1 MIDLY
6 FRDHL
11 VYKELRLPLI
21 LGRSPKYGSY
31 VHQCNRGREENPNLL
46 RSKGQGHG
54 SCPQS
59 SKRVVPDHIPRPDY
73 ADHPEG
79 YPMSEMKLKGNTYIR
94 SGHQ

>member
-31 VHQCNRGREENPNLL
+31 VHQCNGGREENPNLL
-46 RSKGQGHG
+46 RSKGQGQKSPNQFFFG
-54 SCPQS
+54 AKMPYNNPSRAKKF
-59 SKRVVPDHIPRPDY
+59 SKR
-73 ADHPEG
+73 G
-79 YPMSEMKLKGNTYIR
+79 G
-94 SGHQ
+94 